1 MISFDTIVKSTA
13 YPPFLIIADCFFSQ
27 AAIFLTNLLPHIPNC
42 QYLRVYGVLL
52 ILFTLLRAKSKG
64 VDLHLRNPYAF
75 RLMMFRSLTGSC
87 AYIIFLGAGR
97 LISISDL
104 TPLCFL
110 SPIFVGIASALFLG
124 KPFTLEL
131 GICSLCC
138 FGGVIAITKP
148 PFLWR
153 LLGTDSL
160 PPLTVA
166 EIFGYSLAIL
176 HSVFLSLIHI

>member
-75 RLMMFRSLTGSC
+75 RLMMFRSLAGSC
-87 AYIIFLGAGR
+87 AYIAFLGAGR

-110 SPIFVGIASALFLG
+110 SLG

-131 GICSLCC
+131 GICTLGC

-153 LLGTDSL
+153 LLGSDSL
-160 PPLTVA
+160 SPLTVA